1 MSEAPKPGLHRHKDG
16 LSATLFSAHA
26 EAVTLCLF
34 ADDLETEHAR
44 VPLVRGAEGWWS
56 ATVTNAPESFAYGYR
71 VDGPYEPA
79 AGHRFNANKLLADP
93 YARALKG
100 TLINDPAL
108 FGFTDFE
115 TGDGFS
121 ALDSAA
127 FVPKGWFEGQGEGDG
142 FATPRAWTRPN
153 TRWRDT
159 VIYETHLKGFSKQHP
174 TVSIDAQGTFQAYAG
189 PDNPLV
195 AYLADLGVTAAEFL
209 PLMAF
214 YDERHLGPLGLT
226 NYWGYNP
233 LHFFVPTDRYNAD
246 GDPVAAVQ
254 AMVEGFHAAG
264 LEVLHD
270 VVFNHTAES
279 DHLGPTLSF
288 RGLDNASYY
297 HLEPGN
303 PARYFNP
310 TGTGNALNGGHP
322 AVQRLVLDALAY
334 WHHALGF
341 DGFRFDLASTLARDA
356 QGKMQSPPSS
366 LIGLIDTDPRLAGAK
381 LIAEPWDIGEDGYQL
396 GQFDGRWTEW
406 NDRFRDGAR
415 ALWHPAHRSG
425 ALQRFAD
432 HLLGSATSFDRPL
445 QSINFIAAHD
455 GFTLADM
462 VAFDHKHNEANGEQ
476 NRDGHGH
483 NLSWNHGVEGPTV
496 SPSILAERART
507 QRALLLTLLL
517 SQGVPMLA
525 MGDEQGHSQD
535 GNNNAYCQD
544 GPLSWLEWSDG
555 DAGLAAFVRDALALV
570 RRLPSLRQARHLHRA
585 EHVSWWRTDA
595 LQMRAPD
602 WENDDLCALVMHL
615 APVTDTDPAVA
626 IALNI
631 GDADCPLQLPNGP
644 DWSLALSS
652 ADGGSV
658 EQLPRRSIAV
668 FQSAQD

>member
-1 MSEAPKPGLHRHKDG
+1 MSDAPKPGLHRDKNG
-16 LSATLFSAHA
+16 LSAALFSAHA

-34 ADDLETEHAR
+34 ADDLETERER
-44 VPLVRGAEGWWS
+44 VALTRGPAGWWS
-56 ATVTNAPESFAYGYR
+56 TTLTKAPEGFAYGYR

-93 YARALKG
+93 YTRAIKG
-100 TLINDPAL
+100 ALVDDPAL
-108 FGFTDFE
+108 YGFTDFE
-115 TGDGFS
+115 SGDGFS
-121 ALDSAA
+121 TLDSAA
-127 FVPKGWFEGQGEGDG
+127 FVPKGWYED
-142 FATPRAWTRPN
+142 AAPAASPPSWTRPN

-159 VIYETHLKGFSKQHP
+159 VIYEAHLKGFSKQHP
-174 TVSIDAQGTFQAYAG
+174 ALSSSTQGTFQAYGG
-189 PDNPLV
+189 PKSPLV
-195 AYLADLGVTAAEFL
+195 AYLADLGITAVEFL
-209 PLMAF
+209 PLVAF
-214 YDERHLGPLGLT
+214 YDERHLAPLGLT

-233 LHFFVPTDRYNAD
+233 LHFFVPTDRYNAE

-254 AMVEGFHAAG
+254 AMVAGFHQAG

-310 TGTGNALNGGHP
+310 TGTGNALNGSHP

-334 WHHALGF
+334 WHQDLGF

-366 LIGLIDTDPRLAGAK
+366 LIGMIDAEPRLASAK
-381 LIAEPWDIGEDGYQL
+381 LIAEPWDIGDDGYQL

-406 NDRFRDGAR
+406 NDRFRDSAR
-415 ALWHPAHRSG
+415 ALWHPAHRKG

-432 HLLGSATSFDRPL
+432 HLLGSATHFDRPL

-496 SPSILAERART
+496 SPSILAERSRT

-517 SQGVPMLA
+517 SQGVPMVA
-525 MGDEQGHSQD
+525 MGDEQGHSQH

-544 GPLSWLEWSDG
+544 GPLSWLDWSNG
-555 DAGLAAFVRDALALV
+555 DEGLAAFVRDALALV
-570 RRLPSLRQARHLHRA
+570 RRLPSLRQARHLHRV
-585 EHVSWWRTDA
+585 EQVSWWRTDA
-595 LQMRAPD
+595 LNMRAPD
-602 WENDDLCALVMHL
+602 WENADLCALVLHL
-615 APVTDTDPAVA
+615 APVTDKDPAVA
-626 IALNI
+626 IALNV
-631 GDADCPLQLPNGP
+631 GEADCALHLPFGP
-644 DWSLALSS
+644 HWSLALGS
-652 ADGGSV
+652 ADGASV
-658 EQLPRRSIAV
+658 ELLPRRSIAI
-668 FQSAQD
+668 FENRLA